1 MADKTDSSVQ
11 REPLINSTTLNPA
24 KPLKKSVSLNV
35 STKQNISQT
44 SKGPESSGA
53 KSKVSNTE
61 KKKPIREDLSIDQI
75 DELFESFSL
84 FDKDYDGAISSDEL
98 SNIMKSIGLNATD
111 SEIKEMVDEA
121 DTVNKNFLSYFYWAR
136 NLMKF
141 SDSLNKIFLKRL
153 NTPL

>member
-11 REPLINSTTLNPA
+11 REPLINSTTLNNS
-24 KPLKKSVSLNV
+24 KLKKSVSLNV
-35 STKQNISQT
+35 STNKNTSQL
-44 SKGPESSGA
+44 SKGA
-53 KSKVSNTE
+53 KSKVE

-121 DTVNKNFLSYFYWAR
+121 DTVKQ
-136 NLMKF
+136 NLIF
-141 SDSLNKIFLKRL
+141 IFLL
-153 NTPL
+153 N